1 MAITEAPEDRAGRYR
16 CTAAQLRQQAD
27 ALDKTQERAELLA
40 IADQYDRLAG
50 RLSDAGDAAAAARRA
65 GRVRKSRNSQNELP
79 SELHRPAA
87 E

>member
-1 MAITEAPEDRAGRYR
+1 MAITEAPEDRANRYR
-16 CTAAQLRQQAD
+16 CTAAQLRQQAV

-50 RLSDAGDAAAAARRA
+50 RLSDAGDGSAVTRRA
-65 GRVRKSRNSQNELP
+65 GRVRGRQISQKDPP
-79 SELHRPAA
+79 SELCRPAA